1 MCEVSEKRPTCEA
14 KSPKFAKGCA
24 GWGWSGSRAWLSVGP
39 SVAPWPSVARWVA
52 YVLNC
57 KVLGKNYRALSFRPV
72 RARGDTS
79 NFACD
84 FSPLGNVLPT

>member
-1 MCEVSEKRPTCEA
+1 M
-14 KSPKFAKGCA
+14 
-24 GWGWSGSRAWLSVGP
+24 VGQP
-39 SVAPWPSVARWVA
+39 SVAFCGAFCGPVAFCGVLGA